1 MNNPMEKPNK
11 LMMNGMRYWDL
22 RRWGKVSYL
31 DPTVKPDI
39 FKGAKAPAG
48 TSGSPGGQDANGYI
62 LPYSNA
68 SVAIKMENYNPKFQ
82 STSF

>member
-1 MNNPMEKPNK
+1 
-11 LMMNGMRYWDL
+11 MMNGMRYWDL

-31 DPTVKPDI
+31 DSTVKPDI

-68 SVAIKMENYNPKFQ
+68 SVAKRVVVLPKNNLDPIPSGQ
-82 STSF
+82 LNLYKNQ